1 MLKNTRRLS
10 LNPTTIRSL
19 SSTEL
24 RPVAG
29 GLPTANV
36 SAENV
41 SCCSFDASCPSDS
54 CTINSR
60 GTRCADCF

>member
-10 LNPTTIRSL
+10 LNPTTIRRL
-19 SSTEL
+19 SSADM
-24 RPVAG
+24 RAVAG

-41 SCCSFDASCPSDS
+41 SCCSFDAACPSEG
-54 CTINSR
+54 CTILSR
-60 GTRCADCF
+60 NTRCADCF